1 MKENMRWRATLI
13 IMAPLK
19 VYKLNIYHIQ
29 LEIKKISPSKMK
41 QLVKESIETNLK
53 EEKRLDVRPEFDV

>member
-1 MKENMRWRATLI
+1 MYVGNLLVQPAEKI
-13 IMAPLK
+13 IVIRFWTDLLFAHP
-19 VYKLNIYHIQ
+19 
-29 LEIKKISPSKMK
+29 PAKMK